1 MRERDCDIMVC
12 DTMVRRFLPAMRA
25 EMVFRLIQQQGLSQS
40 EAAKRLGITRA
51 AVSQYLSRKRGD
63 ASFELSPDMNALI
76 DRWALAVAGREDGI
90 TLCDICQCAMR
101 DPETREGGGLSHDS
115 GGSPGVLHPFS
126 GTRRRGGGQ
135 Q

>member
-51 AVSQYLSRKRGD
+51 AVSQYISRKRGD
-63 ASFELSPDMNALI
+63 ATFELSADMDALI
-76 DRWALAVAGREDGI
+76 DRWVLAVAGREDAI
-90 TLCDICQCAMR
+90 TLCDICQCAMK
-101 DPETREGGGLSHDS
+101 DGGVRESGEFSHDCE
-115 GGSPGVLHPFS
+115 G
-126 GTRRRGGGQ
+126 
-135 Q
+135 

>member
-1 MRERDCDIMVC
+1 MSARDCDIMVC

-51 AVSQYLSRKRGD
+51 AVSQYISRKRGD
-63 ASFELSPDMNALI
+63 ATFELSADMNALI
-76 DRWALAVAGREDGI
+76 DRWVQAVAGREDGI
-90 TLCDICQCAMR
+90 TLCDICQCAMK
-101 DPETREGGGLSHDS
+101 DGGPREGSEFSHDCE
-115 GGSPGVLHPFS
+115 GSPGVFHPSS
-126 GTRRRGGGQ
+126 GTRRGEEGQ